1 MLSVI
6 PLSNYAIRDRKG
18 TTAFYVLLKK
28 RSGIS
33 LKLFDDYWK
42 NVHGPV
48 CARLPGQYQYWQ
60 FHVEHSQND
69 LWPIHQGIKYDLSPE
84 DQFDGIAE
92 LTFTSEKDRQTWFEA
107 AAILMNDEYNLFNKA
122 IGYNTSSNNSKTYV
136 DRLTI
141 GDPNGKIDCLKL
153 HVMVKKADG
162 VGISAFREYM
172 SENFATA
179 IIQNNSVL
187 KFRLHLFEEVDNSR
201 PEAGAVVHSEPL
213 EKQYQAAFEIAFS
226 NTLEK
231 EKFFASADYLAA
243 SENISQYIKQINP
256 FPERTANTFV
266 YSGKMTLAGQRS
278 STVADLIT
286 KAGAINQ
293 LQEDI
298 VALISGQTSKSNDH
312 QKNSIDSSS
321 SNSQFL
327 VSNQGEITMLETLP
341 GTASELGQRLFARG
355 EAFDSQGFIEFFT
368 DTPLY
373 QFGNYPPCF
382 SKAEIKQSIEAFFG
396 QVTALYHD
404 IKMMWEVGDTLF
416 VEMDVTYWRKDGS
429 VVTLP
434 CCDIFRL
441 KDGKFSELRIFM
453 DANPVGDSTIP
464 IPNTSSVM
472 TLSGGK
478 RYASPEVMKN
488 YFISNPEGQK
498 RASNGHA
505 PKWSKIPARFT
516 LAEV

>member
-1 MLSVI
+1 M
-6 PLSNYAIRDRKG
+6 SNYAIRDRKG

-28 RSGIS
+28 RPGIT
-33 LKLFDDYWK
+33 LKLFDDYWR

-69 LWPIHQGIKYDLSPE
+69 LWPIHPGIEYNLPPE

-92 LTFTSEKDRQTWFEA
+92 LTFTGEKERQTWFQA
-107 AAILMNDEYNLFNKA
+107 AAILMDDEHNLFNKA
-122 IGYNTSSNNSKTYV
+122 IGYNTSSNNSQTYV
-136 DRLTI
+136 DRLTA

-153 HVMVKKADG
+153 HVMVRKADR
-162 VGISAFREYM
+162 VSLSAFREYM
-172 SENFATA
+172 SARFATA
-179 IIQNNSVL
+179 IVQSNSVL

-201 PEAGAVVHSEPL
+201 PDAGGVVHLEPS
-213 EKQYQAAFEIAFS
+213 EKQYHAAFEIAFS
-226 NTLEK
+226 NTLER
-231 EKFFASADYLAA
+231 EKFFASTDYKAA
-243 SENISQYIKQINP
+243 TENISQYVKQISP
-256 FPERTANTFV
+256 FPERTAYTFV
-266 YSGKMTLAGQRS
+266 YAGAMTLAGQRS
-278 STVADLIT
+278 STVAELIT
-286 KAGAINQ
+286 EAGALNQ
-293 LQEDI
+293 LQENI
-298 VALISGQTSKSNDH
+298 VALMSGQTYKSNEG
-312 QKNSIDSSS
+312 QGGTINLSS

-327 VSNQGEITMLETLP
+327 VSNTQGETTMLETLP
-341 GTASELGQRLFARG
+341 GTASELAQRLFARG
-355 EAFDSQGFIEFFT
+355 EAFDAQGFIEFFT

-382 SKAEIKQSIEAFFG
+382 SKAEIEQSIKAFFS

-429 VVTLP
+429 VVNLP

-472 TLSGGK
+472 TLSGGR
-478 RYASPEVMKN
+478 RYTSPEVMKN
-488 YFISNPEGQK
+488 YFINNPEGQK
-498 RASNGHA
+498 RASNGNA

-516 LAEV
+516 LVEV